1 MHHDDSMRAVW
12 AGALGVALAGVGA
25 WAGQRLG
32 GSAEIAGIGAAV
44 GAVSGAFA
52 PGVTSL
58 ILVRMAAREAL
69 AAAAELPP
77 DVVQPSRLLDPRRGV
92 VGFTGRHSEVSQLI
106 AWCEEA
112 EAPEMRLVTG
122 AGGVG
127 KSRLA
132 LHLAD
137 RMREVGW
144 RCEYIGPGQERDIVA
159 TVRAAISRAT
169 LLVIDYAETR
179 PGLEELLRAVAA
191 DRAKGGLP
199 PLRVLLLARSAGQ
212 WWEKLGANE
221 PALRDLL
228 DAARR
233 RDISLSPALDDDLT
247 EEMLIRQAVP
257 AFARELGVAVPEH
270 VEIVSV
276 AGRARVLELHAAALV
291 AVLDS
296 LDVPARSVMHVDIG
310 DVLGK
315 LLGHEERLWGKSAA
329 LLGLSDGPAGLTP
342 AQMRQLV
349 AAASFLGAADESG
362 AMDMVSR
369 VPGVPPAA
377 KITAWLRELYP
388 PEDGDGEWL
397 GALKPDRLAE
407 YLVVMQLDR
416 SAAFAERCLTG
427 LDERQARRV
436 LILLA
441 RAAADHDTAKPY
453 LSGLL
458 PLVSG
463 VIADLKVPHEVLAS
477 IANVMPRE
485 SLALAEANAVL
496 SRRVVDTLPPGAH
509 PLIRAWRLENLAL
522 ALSDNGCSAEALPL
536 IEQAVAIFR
545 SLAAADPEHLAFFIP
560 GALLN
565 LGHCLLSVSRPED
578 ALNADQE
585 ALVLFRGLAAADP
598 GHRKGVASSL
608 LNTGTCLA
616 ELGRTAEA
624 VPCDEES
631 VTIWRDLTADEPG
644 RHDECLAMALDNLG
658 GDYSAMGRA
667 ADAFLCTEEALRI
680 HRGLAAANPDR
691 YQAGLAR
698 CLANSGGRLLNLGH
712 EAEAG
717 RLFREAL
724 EVYRSVAAASPG
736 IARSYGLV
744 HSLGTI
750 GSSLYQISGPAE
762 SLPVAEEEVSLWRA
776 LVNTY
781 PGYRRELA
789 RSLNNL
795 SVLLSEL
802 GRPADGLPAA
812 EESVTICRE
821 LAAEDPR
828 RRLDLAVFLSNLATG
843 QALLGNH
850 IDAGRVF
857 SAALEIWQD
866 PASAGHGRRA
876 DVART
881 FLKLA
886 LCREELGDLSEAAG
900 LARKAVRIWREL
912 TTDDARYRHDLAET
926 LEMLALWSWDTGNPD
941 EAVAARKQAIVVFRN
956 LATTPELRQRLA
968 YCLNNLSMWH
978 LVRGKVGEALA
989 ASGEAITLLRAL
1001 EGDVDTTLL
1010 VSVLGRFSLAL
1021 ISAGRLDD
1029 ALQPAEEAVSIC
1041 RDLAAAGYGGTQPEL
1056 ARALSNLAL
1065 LLNDL
1070 GRPAEALP
1078 VITEAVSA
1086 WHSLETATPGHYG
1099 ADLAR
1104 SLTSRLKILSS
1115 LGGTTGPQR

>member
-1 MHHDDSMRAVW
+1 
-12 AGALGVALAGVGA
+12 
-25 WAGQRLG
+25 
-32 GSAEIAGIGAAV
+32 
-44 GAVSGAFA
+44 
-52 PGVTSL
+52 
-58 ILVRMAAREAL
+58 MAAREAL

-77 DVVQPSRLLDPRRGV
+77 DVTQPSRLLDPRRGV
-92 VGFTGRHSEVSQLI
+92 VGFTGRHSEVSRLI

-112 EAPEMRLVTG
+112 GAPEVCLVAG

-132 LHLAD
+132 LHVAD

-144 RCEYIGPGQERDIVA
+144 RCEYIGPGQERGIVA
-159 TVRAAISRAT
+159 AARSATSRAT
-169 LLVIDYAETR
+169 LLVVDYAETR

-191 DRAKGGLP
+191 DRARGGLP

-228 DAARR
+228 DAVRR
-233 RDISLSPALDDDLT
+233 RDISLSPALDDDVT
-247 EEMLIRQAVP
+247 DEMLIRQAVP

-276 AGRARVLELHAAALV
+276 ARRARVLELHAAALT

-296 LDVPARSVMHVDIG
+296 LEAPARSVMHVDIG
-310 DVLGK
+310 NVLEK

-329 LLGLSDGPAGLTP
+329 LLGLSDGPAGLTA
-342 AQMRQLV
+342 AQLRQLV
-349 AAASFLGAADESG
+349 AAASFLGAADEAG
-362 AMDMVSR
+362 AVDMVSR
-369 VPGVPPAA
+369 VPGAPPSV

-416 SAAFAERCLTG
+416 SAAFAGRCLTG

-463 VIADLKVPHEVLAS
+463 IIADLEAPHEVLAS

-485 SLALAEANAVL
+485 SLALAEANTVL
-496 SRRVVDTLPPGAH
+496 CRRVVDTLPPAVH
-509 PLIRAWRLENLAL
+509 PLIRGWRLENLAL
-522 ALSDNGCSAEALPL
+522 ALSGTGRPAEALPL

-545 SLAAADPEHLAFFIP
+545 SLGTADPVHFGSFTAV
-560 GALLN
+560 ALGN
-565 LGHCLLSVSRPED
+565 LGQCLVSMRRLED

-585 ALVLFRGLAAADP
+585 ALALSRGLAAADP
-598 GHRKGVASSL
+598 GHRIGVARSL
-608 LNTGTCLA
+608 VNTGTCLA

-624 VPCDEES
+624 MLCDEES
-631 VTIWRDLTADEPG
+631 VTIWRELAADEPG
-644 RHDECLAMALDNLG
+644 RHDELLAMALGNLG
-658 GDYSAMGRA
+658 SDYSAMGRA
-667 ADAFLCTEEALRI
+667 ADALLCAEEALRI
-680 HRGLAAANPDR
+680 QRRLAAADPDHH
-691 YQAGLAR
+691 QAGLAHH
-698 CLANSGGRLLNLGH
+698 LINFGSRLLDMGH
-712 EAEAG
+712 EAEAS
-717 RLFREAL
+717 RVFREAL
-724 EVYRSVAAASPG
+724 EVYRGVAAASPG
-736 IARSYGLV
+736 IARRYSLV

-750 GSSLYQISGPAE
+750 ASSLYQLSGPAE
-762 SLPVAEEEVSLWRA
+762 SLPVNEEEVSLWRA

-812 EESVTICRE
+812 EESADICRE

-828 RRLDLAVFLSNLATG
+828 RRPDLAVSLSNLATR
-843 QALLGNH
+843 QAVLGNH
-850 IDAGRVF
+850 ADADRNF
-857 SAALEIWQD
+857 SAALDIWQD
-866 PASAGHGRRA
+866 PADTSPSRRA

-881 FLKLA
+881 FLKRA
-886 LCREELGDLSEAAG
+886 LCREELGDPGEAAL

-912 TTDDARYRHDLAET
+912 ATDDGRYRPDLAET
-926 LEMLALWSWDTGNPD
+926 LEMLALWSWDTGNLD
-941 EAVAARKQAIVVFRN
+941 EAVAARKQAITVFRN
-956 LATTPELRQRLA
+956 LATTPALQQRLA
-968 YCLNNLSMWH
+968 DCLNNLSKWH
-978 LVRGKVGEALA
+978 LVRGNAGDAVDAGGEAVT
-989 ASGEAITLLRAL
+989 ILRAL
-1001 EGDVDTTLL
+1001 EDNADTTLL
-1010 VSVLGRFSLAL
+1010 ASALVRFSLAL

-1029 ALQPAEEAVSIC
+1029 ALQPAEEAVSTC
-1041 RDLAAAGYGGTQPEL
+1041 RNLAAPGHGRNQPET
-1056 ARALSNLAL
+1056 AIALTNLAQL
-1065 LLNDL
+1065 LDDL

-1078 VITEAVSA
+1078 VITEAVAA
-1086 WHSLETATPGHYG
+1086 WHSLEIATPGHYG
-1099 ADLAR
+1099 TDLAR
-1104 SLTSRLKILSS
+1104 SLTCRLRILSS
-1115 LGGTTGPQR
+1115 LG

>member
-1 MHHDDSMRAVW
+1 
-12 AGALGVALAGVGA
+12 VALAGVGA

-32 GSAEIAGIGAAV
+32 GSAETAGIGAAV

-58 ILVRMAAREAL
+58 ILSRMAAREAL

-77 DVVQPSRLLDPRRGV
+77 DVTQPSRLLDPRRGV

-112 EAPEMRLVTG
+112 GAPEVRLVTG

-144 RCEYIGPGQERDIVA
+144 RCEYIGPGQERGIVA
-159 TVRAAISRAT
+159 TARSATSRAT

-179 PGLEELLRAVAA
+179 PGLEELLRAVTA
-191 DRAKGGLP
+191 DRATGGLS

-212 WWEKLGANE
+212 WWEQLGANE

-233 RDISLSPALDDDLT
+233 RDISLGPALDDDLT
-247 EEMLIRQAVP
+247 DEMLIRQAVP

-270 VEIVSV
+270 MRIVSV

-296 LDVPARSVMHVDIG
+296 LDAPARSVMQADIG
-310 DVLGK
+310 DVFEK

-342 AQMRQLV
+342 TQMRQLV
-349 AAASFLGAADESG
+349 AAACLLGAADEAG
-362 AMDMVSR
+362 AADMVSR

-441 RAAADHDTAKPY
+441 RASADHDTAEPY

-463 VIADLKVPHEVLAS
+463 IIADLKAPHEVFTS

-485 SLALAEANAVL
+485 TLVLAEANVAL
-496 SRRVVDTLPPGAH
+496 SRRVMDTLPAAVH
-509 PLIRAWRLENLAL
+509 PLVRAWRLENLAL
-522 ALSDNGCSAEALPL
+522 ALSGTGRSAEALPL

-545 SLAAADPEHLAFFIP
+545 SLGAADPEHFGFFIP
-560 GALLN
+560 GALGN
-565 LGHCLLSVSRPED
+565 LGQCLLSVRRPED

-585 ALVLFRGLAAADP
+585 ALLLFRGLAAADP
-598 GHRKGVASSL
+598 GHRNNVASSL
-608 LNTGTCLA
+608 LNVGACLG

-624 VPCDEES
+624 VQCGEES
-631 VTIWRDLTADEPG
+631 VTIWRDLAAAEPG
-644 RHDECLAMALDNLG
+644 RHDESLAMALDNLG
-658 GDYSAMGRA
+658 VEYSAMGRA
-667 ADAFLCTEEALRI
+667 ADAFLCTEEALSL
-680 HRGLAAANPDR
+680 HRGLAAADPDR

-698 CLANSGGRLLNLGH
+698 CLANSGVRLLKLGH
-712 EAEAG
+712 QAEAT

-736 IARSYGLV
+736 IARSYGLR
-744 HSLGTI
+744 HCLGAL
-750 GSSLYQISGPAE
+750 SSGLYQISGPTE

-795 SVLLSEL
+795 AGFLSEL
-802 GRPADGLPAA
+802 GRPADGLLAA
-812 EESVTICRE
+812 EESVAIGRE
-821 LAAEDPR
+821 LAADDPGCR
-828 RRLDLAVFLSNLATG
+828 DHLAVSLSNLATC
-843 QALLGNH
+843 QAALGNH
-850 IDAGRVF
+850 ADAGRGF
-857 SAALEIWQD
+857 SAALDIWQG
-866 PASAGHGRRA
+866 PAGAHGRRA
-876 DVART
+876 DVACSL
-881 FLKLA
+881 LKLA
-886 LCREELGDLSEAAG
+886 LCREELGDLSEAAHH
-900 LARKAVRIWREL
+900 AAKAVRIWREL
-912 TTDDARYRHDLAET
+912 AADDGRYRRDLAET
-926 LEMLALWSWDTGNPD
+926 LEMLALWSWDIGNAD

-956 LATTPELRQRLA
+956 LAAIPGLQQRLA
-968 YCLNNLSMWH
+968 DCLNNLAMWR
-978 LVRGKVGEALA
+978 LVQGKIAEALA
-989 ASGEAITLLRAL
+989 ASGEAVTILHAL
-1001 EGDVDTTLL
+1001 EDDADTTLL
-1010 VSVLGRFSLAL
+1010 ASALGTFSLTL
-1021 ISAGRLDD
+1021 TSAGRSED
-1029 ALQPAEEAVSIC
+1029 ALQPAEEAVSIW
-1041 RDLAAAGYGGTQPEL
+1041 RGLAAAGSGRSRQEL

-1065 LLNDL
+1065 LLDDL

-1078 VITEAVSA
+1078 IITEAVSA

-1099 ADLAR
+1099 AGLAR
-1104 SLTSRLKILSS
+1104 SLTSRLRILSS
-1115 LGGTTGPQR
+1115 LGGRTPPAN